1 MPVKAKRAQGGTA
14 MTTQLSA
21 LALTAT
27 PINGKEYPKIPT
39 AEEGEGSKR
48 KREKEAI
55 VDEDEESAVSA
66 IDSVVYEDESD
77 LDEVYESDTDSRAGG
92 KKDVTFTS
100 TSTTAL
106 PQGQDLLDIMSRQ
119 SRSGVSTHECFRGAK
134 AHKIFYLFFGTVDY
148 RIVFASSR

>member
-1 MPVKAKRAQGGTA
+1 MDTLLLYAVPHIHNTICRPKKLKQLQKADRVITA
-14 MTTQLSA
+14 
-21 LALTAT
+21 
-27 PINGKEYPKIPT
+27 K
-39 AEEGEGSKR
+39 EGEGSKR

-77 LDEVYESDTDSRAGG
+77 LDEVYESDTDSKAGG

-119 SRSGVSTHECFRGAK
+119 SRSEAEIKQAAQFARELGKPTRHRVSWGPHAP
-134 AHKIFYLFFGTVDY
+134 IFE
-148 RIVFASSR
+148 INKSA